1 MDYAIIILA
10 YIFVINVLAFFLYNR
25 DKHCAVYGKR
35 RIPEALLFFLAVIGG
50 AFGAWMAML
59 MFRHKTE
66 KPLFSI
72 GVPIML
78 IINCI
83 VYYMMG
89 YPWDMLPDITV
100 F

>member
-1 MDYAIIILA
+1 MSLSFILLI
-10 YIFVINVLAFFLYNR
+10 YIFVVNVLAFFLFNN
-25 DKHCAVYGKR
+25 DKHRAVYVKR
-35 RIPEALLFFLAVIGG
+35 RIPEAVLFFFAIIGG

-78 IINCI
+78 IINC
-83 VYYMMG
+83 VVFYMMG